1 MKIILNKSYSINSYQ
16 TPYFAVLILAF
27 FLLALPAKES
37 ISQTNLQTPQ
47 IDSVS
52 VLPNINRPIISW
64 FPNTDNTEGYEVFFL
79 TLNEFNIPI
88 MSPAGIV
95 MGIDST
101 SFIHHNDTVSPCDE
115 FITYSIRAINLE
127 APAPGNTSPWSDT
140 LRTIYLHQP
149 QHDIC
154 ANDISLNWTDYIN
167 MVEELDR
174 YQILA
179 SADGT
184 NYAPIGNTAPDITN
198 FIHTDPLP
206 DIQYSYKIRA
216 FNEDGTR
223 TSTSCAVTIYSRTY
237 PRPEFTNIIT
247 ATVQDN
253 SFIHLDWE
261 ADTLAPILRFDIE
274 RRAANENTFTIVQ
287 SFADNAGYE
296 PQTLTDDLTADFTAW
311 SYEYRVVM
319 WDSCDQNPRYSQ
331 ITRTVHLSGEP
342 LPDYTNRLQWN
353 HYDGWNSGVARY
365 NIYRSTDGMFVQIDD
380 VPGSVNEY
388 SDDISAFSGTGGVFN
403 YYVEAVENDGNNA
416 LSKSNQITLETE
428 TRVEAPNAFIPG
440 ALPPDDEFKPIVNFI
455 AVGSYELMIFNK
467 WGEMIFITRDTEE
480 GWDGRQNGELLP
492 PGAYVYLIKYR
503 TPEGKNLEK
512 RGTVTIIR

>member
-1 MKIILNKSYSINSYQ
+1 MPNTISKSFSLFV
-16 TPYFAVLILAF
+16 TGLKLVFCLTLILILYPNE
-27 FLLALPAKES
+27 LLGQKSLPAPLVDS
-37 ISQTNLQTPQ
+37 ISITIDDHPQ
-47 IDSVS
+47 IT
-52 VLPNINRPIISW
+52 W
-64 FPNTDNTEGYEVFFL
+64 FRNTDNDTKGYA
-79 TLNEFNIPI
+79 IYQKQGAI
-88 MSPAGIV
+88 WSPNPVGV
-95 MGIDST
+95 VSGVQST
-101 SFIHHNDTVSPCDE
+101 SFIHNDGSPCTNVE
-115 FITYSIRAINLE
+115 TYIVVAVNY
-127 APAPGNTSPWSDT
+127 GNVPPFSPWSDE
-140 LRTIYLHQP
+140 LKTIFLDIP
-149 QHDIC
+149 QHDLC
-154 ANDISLNWTDYIN
+154 SNTISLNWTEYIN
-167 MVEELDR
+167 MVDDLGGYEV
-174 YQILA
+174 LA
-179 SADGT
+179 SADGSDFSV
-184 NYAPIGNTAPDITN
+184 IGSTDPGITA
-198 FIHTDPLP
+198 FIHTNPLP
-206 DIQYSYKIRA
+206 NTQYSYKIRA

-287 SFADNAGYE
+287 SFEDDAGYE
-296 PQTLTDDLTADFTAW
+296 PQTLTDDLTADFNAW

-403 YYVEAVENDGNNA
+403 YYVEAVENGGNNA

-440 ALPPDDEFKPIVNFI
+440 ALPPDDEFKPTVNFI

-503 TPEGKNLEK
+503 TPEGKNMEK

>member
-1 MKIILNKSYSINSYQ
+1 MMDKK
-16 TPYFAVLILAF
+16 
-27 FLLALPAKES
+27 LLRITAKEDFNPLYFF
-37 ISQTNLQTPQ
+37 IAMIFCGFVNIFPYHNLFAQTLPKQK
-47 IDSVS
+47 IDSITI
-52 VLPNINRPIISW
+52 L
-64 FPNTDNTEGYEVFFL
+64 DGY
-79 TLNEFNIPI
+79 P
-88 MSPAGIV
+88 
-95 MGIDST
+95 
-101 SFIHHNDTVSPCDE
+101 
-115 FITYSIRAINLE
+115 FITWQPNDASTESYVIVRKSPFDKTENIDTISANELIFHYHDVDTIDPCRNWYGYNVYAAIEGETN
-127 APAPGNTSPWSDT
+127 SPWSDT
-140 LRTIYLHQP
+140 LKTIFLYQP

-154 ANDISLNWTDYIN
+154 ANEISLTWTDYIN

-184 NYAPIGNTAPDITN
+184 NYAPIGNTAPDVTT
-198 FIHTDPLP
+198 FVHTDPLP
-206 DIQYSYKIRA
+206 DNQYSYKIRA
-216 FNEDGTR
+216 VNEDGTR
-223 TSTSCAVTIYSRTY
+223 TSTSCARAVFSRTY
-237 PRPEFTNIIT
+237 PRPEFANIIT

-274 RRAANENTFTIVQ
+274 RRAANENTFTIFQ
-287 SFADNAGYE
+287 SFEDDSGYE
-296 PQTLTDDLTADFTAW
+296 PQTLADDLTADFNAW

-331 ITRTVHLSGEP
+331 IARTMHLSGEP

-353 HYDGWNSGVARY
+353 HYGGWDADVDSY
-365 NIYRSTDGMFVQIDD
+365 NIYRSSDGMFTQIDD

-388 SDDISAFSGTGGVFN
+388 SDDISAFSGAGGVFN
-403 YYVEAVENDGNNA
+403 YYIEAVENGGNNA

-440 ALPPDDEFKPIVNFI
+440 ALPPDNEFKPVVNFI

-467 WGEMIFITRDTEE
+467 WGEVIFTTRDTEE

-503 TPEGKNLEK
+503 TPEGKNMEK

>member
-1 MKIILNKSYSINSYQ
+1 MMDKKLLRITAKKDFNPL
-16 TPYFAVLILAF
+16 YFFIAMIFCGFVNIFPSHNLFA
-27 FLLALPAKES
+27 
-37 ISQTNLQTPQ
+37 QTNLQTPQ
-47 IDSVS
+47 VDSIS
-52 VLPNINRPIISW
+52 ITPDGNPIISW
-64 FPNTDNTEGYEVFFL
+64 FPNSDNTLGYV
-79 TLNEFNIPI
+79 
-88 MSPAGIV
+88 IV
-95 MGIDST
+95 HKQGTIWQQ
-101 SFIHHNDTVSPCDE
+101 IDTVNDISQTQYIHFD
-115 FITYSIRAINLE
+115 INACE
-127 APAPGNTSPWSDT
+127 EMQWYRVFAFNPGNDPNNSPWSDT
-140 LRTIYLHQP
+140 LKTIYLYQP

-154 ANDISLNWTDYIN
+154 ANEISLTWTDYIN

-184 NYAPIGNTAPDITN
+184 NYAPIGNTAPDVTT
-198 FIHTDPLP
+198 FVHTDPLP
-206 DIQYSYKIRA
+206 DNQYSYKIRA
-216 FNEDGTR
+216 VNEDGTR
-223 TSTSCAVTIYSRTY
+223 TSTSCARAVFSRTY
-237 PRPEFTNIIT
+237 PRPEFANIIT

-274 RRAANENTFTIVQ
+274 RRAANENTFTIFQ
-287 SFADNAGYE
+287 SFEDDSGYE
-296 PQTLTDDLTADFTAW
+296 PQTLADDLTADFNAW

-331 ITRTVHLSGEP
+331 IARTMHLSGEP

-353 HYDGWNSGVARY
+353 HYGGWDADVDSY
-365 NIYRSTDGMFVQIDD
+365 NIYRSSDGMFTQIDD

-388 SDDISAFSGTGGVFN
+388 SDDISAFSGAGGVFN
-403 YYVEAVENDGNNA
+403 YYIEAVENGGNNA

-440 ALPPDDEFKPIVNFI
+440 ALPPDNEFKPVVNFI

-467 WGEMIFITRDTEE
+467 WGEVIFTTRDTEE

-503 TPEGKNLEK
+503 TPEGKNMEK